1 MKMSVQSHSVAFQ
14 FKKQIRLS
22 AKFMSKGVNQAE
34 NTCPRFTDSKK
45 EPWLSKQNILNLWLQ
60 LSRCVS

>member
-14 FKKQIRLS
+14 FKKQSRLS
-22 AKFMSKGVNQAE
+22 AKFMSKGVNQAG

-45 EPWLSKQNILNLWLQ
+45 EPWLSKQNILNL
-60 LSRCVS
+60 